1 MSKPGG
7 KFGPLGCSKASKL
20 TSPKFVVK
28 VASWGT
34 LTSLFVVFSVSS
46 SGSPKSEMSL
56 LPTELTSMYEL
67 FGSES
72 GTTEI
77 FSTE

>member
-7 KFGPLGCSKASKL
+7 KFGPLGCSKASTL
-20 TSPKFVVK
+20 TSPKFVVQ

-34 LTSLFVVFSVSS
+34 LTSLFAMFSVSS

-56 LPTELTSMYEL
+56 LPTEETSMSEL
-67 FGSES
+67 SGSES

-77 FSTE
+77 LST